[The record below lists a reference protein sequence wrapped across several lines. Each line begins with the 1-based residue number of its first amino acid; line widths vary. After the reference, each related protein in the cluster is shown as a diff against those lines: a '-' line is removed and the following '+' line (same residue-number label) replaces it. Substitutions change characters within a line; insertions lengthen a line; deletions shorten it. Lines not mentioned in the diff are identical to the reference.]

1 MKLKALPAFILTG
14 LISHALAGPLKEA
27 KINQIVNDVK
37 VVEPKRG
44 AHSATLQESIKDDLG
59 VATGVQS
66 RAELLFQDNTL
77 TRLGAE
83 TFFTFHPG
91 TRDLDLDRGSILLQV
106 PKNLGGA
113 RIRAAS
119 VTASITGT
127 TIMIEHLPGSS
138 VKIAVLEGSL
148 TVGVDRRPGEGV
160 VLRAGKMVILGPQA
174 KELPKPVDVNL
185 RKLVLTSP
193 LINPDLF
200 AGKSKGRIAALPSM
214 DLIEK
219 EIALQKTETPSSG
232 AAVASFDTATMAG
245 GVTQIETK
253 VAVTEPNPA
262 TDNAR
267 AEAFPPESTRTAAPA
282 NPIATTSGADRA
294 VATVATDRLSNV
306 SDTVTTAIDGVK
318 TAADPTA
325 QASVTTTTPPV
336 VTTTPPI
343 ITTTP
348 PVITTTPPVVTTT
361 PPIITTTPPVVTTT
375 PPVITTTPPVVTTTP
390 TTAPAFIATPNPYTV
405 TTGTGVT
412 TPGYKIVTN
421 GIVDTGG
428 LYQSAAA
435 NGSAS
440 TFLFDT
446 TSAFDTSN
454 SFDSKFSVMSGGS
467 APSKGVAVYRF
478 AGLDIRNTPT
488 FNTTGGATDIA
499 LVSQSAITSRSS
511 GSAWKVDSLRSLFFG
526 SVNGPI
532 AISQG
537 IETNSLSV
545 AFKYLQ
551 VYARGTTGAVTL
563 DGKISLALS
572 NLYVDAEQGIT
583 VSGNAAITA
592 FSTIFN
598 TPGTIV
604 MNTSPVSAMLK
615 LNSGTG
621 IKLAKPLFNANVEMT
636 APMLQ
641 AAGDLSVLSGVLN
654 VGAGGVQAGG
664 STLSGFDRIDV
675 RGNVEAGS
683 VYVKG
688 ALNIGGTFTTKA
700 SSGAASLSADTITI
714 GGGVDLTAAAVG
726 NGGAL
731 TVSATDV
738 NVASTGIK
746 GIKADGA
753 DGLLALVGGGNG
765 GAVNV
770 GTSIRPITNSISI
783 NEPISASTGA
793 NGTGVLTGG
802 NGGNVNL
809 VAKGTIGVNSTVK
822 VSDSAL
828 RRASRNGG
836 NIKIDSRKATGTA
849 IAVNNSGQLLALLNS
864 ASTGAGGTITFVSS
878 GGDILVNGGTVQ
890 ADRGAV
896 DIRNNGAGNVSLT
909 NASLRGD
916 VVKVGALGANGQLL
930 IGGGTISADTSLKL
944 YGGSSNGQVRFTD
957 DVTLGGAS
965 TKIIAGKAVTIDNGK
980 TVTVGGTTAAKVFTD
995 KANYTGSGGSGST
1008 SGTFAGN
1015 GATTKPF
1022 AGRPAF

>member
-1 MKLKALPAFILTG
+1 MKLNALPAFILTG

-127 TIMIEHLPGSS
+127 TIMIEHLPGSC

-148 TVGVDRRPGEGV
+148 TVGVDRRPGESV
-160 VLRAGKMVILGPQA
+160 VLRAGKMVIMGPDA
-174 KELPKPVDVNL
+174 KELPKPVDVDL

-214 DLIEK
+214 NLIEK
-219 EIALQKTETPSSG
+219 EIARQKIEAPSSG
-232 AAVASFDTATMAG
+232 AAVANFDTSAVAG
-245 GVTQIETK
+245 EVTQIETK
-253 VAVTEPNPA
+253 VAGTEANPPM
-262 TDNAR
+262 DNAR
-267 AEAFPPESTRTAAPA
+267 VEAFSPESTRVAAPA
-282 NPIATTSGADRA
+282 DPITATSQTDRTIATG
-294 VATVATDRLSNV
+294 RLSNV
-306 SDTVTTAIDGVK
+306 SDTFTTAINGVK
-318 TAADPTA
+318 TAADPTGE
-325 QASVTTTTPPV
+325 ASATA
-336 VTTTPPI
+336 
-343 ITTTP
+343 
-348 PVITTTPPVVTTT
+348 
-361 PPIITTTPPVVTTT
+361 TTPPVVTTT
-375 PPVITTTPPVVTTTP
+375 PPVITTTPSDVTTTPPIATTPPPVITTTPPVVTTTPPVVTTTP
-390 TTAPAFIATPNPYTV
+390 TTAPAFIAVSNPYTV
-405 TTGTGVT
+405 TTSTGFASAS
-412 TPGYKIVTN
+412 YKIVTN

-428 LYQSAAA
+428 LYQSAAV
-435 NGSAS
+435 NGPASA
-440 TFLFDT
+440 FLFDT

-454 SFDSKFSVMSGGS
+454 GFDSKFSVTSGGS
-467 APSKGVAVYRF
+467 APTKGVAVYRF

-488 FNTTGGATDIA
+488 FNITGGPGDIA
-499 LVSQSAITSRSS
+499 LVSQSGMTSRPSV
-511 GSAWKVDSLRSLFFG
+511 SAWKVDSLRSLFFG

-563 DGKISLALS
+563 DGNISLALS

-592 FSTIFN
+592 FSTVFN
-598 TPGTIV
+598 TPGPIV

-621 IKLAKPLFNANVEMT
+621 IKLARPLFNANVEMT

-641 AAGDLSVLSGVLN
+641 TAGDLSALTGVLN
-654 VGAGGVQAGG
+654 VGAGGIQAGG
-664 STLSGFDRIDV
+664 SALNGFDRIDV
-675 RGNVEAGS
+675 WGNVEAGS
-683 VYVKG
+683 VNVRG
-688 ALNIGGTFTTKA
+688 ALNIGGAFTTKA
-700 SSGAASLSADTITI
+700 SNGAASLSADTIKI
-714 GGGVDLTAAAVG
+714 GGGVDLTAAAGG

-731 TVSATDV
+731 TVNATDV

-765 GAVNV
+765 GTVNV
-770 GTSIRPITNSISI
+770 GTSTRPITNSISI

-802 NGGNVNL
+802 NGGTVNL
-809 VAKGTIGVNSTVK
+809 VAKGAIGVNSTVK

-828 RRASRNGG
+828 IHASRSGG

-864 ASTGAGGTITFVSS
+864 ASTGTGGTITFVSS
-878 GGDILVNGGTVQ
+878 GGDILVSGGTVQ
-890 ADRGAV
+890 ADRGSV

-944 YGGSSNGQVRFTD
+944 YGGTSNGEVRFTD

-980 TVTVGGTTAAKVFTD
+980 TVTVGGSTAAKVFTD

-1008 SGTFAGN
+1008 SGAFAGN